1 MEEKCKGLE
10 KLTLLNINLQK
21 VKKRFKTR
29 KTNWIIKTCAVKENK
44 YSN

>member
-21 VKKRFKTR
+21 VKNVSKQERL
-29 KTNWIIKTCAVKENK
+29 IE
-44 YSN
+44 